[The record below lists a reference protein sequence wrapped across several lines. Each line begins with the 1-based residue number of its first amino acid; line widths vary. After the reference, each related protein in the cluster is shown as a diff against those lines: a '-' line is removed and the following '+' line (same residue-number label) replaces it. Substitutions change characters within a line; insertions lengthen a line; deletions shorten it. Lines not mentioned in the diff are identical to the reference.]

1 MLVLVGME
9 NPLGTR
15 NPHIE
20 VLLESSLHE
29 QHLHYILEVLL
40 RFLILRLDAG
50 IEAQIL
56 ELELVK
62 PNFSVWML
70 TEFGTGNP
78 SQFPWYST
86 TPAPPPL
93 QYQAPHLGIAQNS
106 ITPASKQ
113 QHWYC
118 RSIPFPSD
126 LVFLDQFN
134 STT

>member
-1 MLVLVGME
+1 MLKE
-9 NPLGTR
+9 
-15 NPHIE
+15 E
-20 VLLESSLHE
+20 VSSISSNLMAWTHPTSWCELLS
-29 QHLHYILEVLL
+29 
-40 RFLILRLDAG
+40 LILRLDAG

>member
-1 MLVLVGME
+1 MVSCFLLTKLILVVKGF
-9 NPLGTR
+9 PKSF
-15 NPHIE
+15 
-20 VLLESSLHE
+20 V
-29 QHLHYILEVLL
+29 
-40 RFLILRLDAG
+40 LRLDAG

-70 TEFGTGNP
+70 TEFGTGNQ